1 MGSFKVY
8 LWHLRKVEIWEFW
21 LHPSYLRESLVTQSL
36 NIRITEIS
44 VNLRHLEGLHDDPL
58 LASISFHLAAFTPSF
73 FLFSP
78 SSRLAIKVLVRS
90 LYTNS
95 VWLICYHLLHLYQR
109 WLICLEALLEK
120 VIELSFPKIDH
131 TTTAC
136 NYLWI
141 TESWFQ
147 RV

>member
-1 MGSFKVY
+1 M
-8 LWHLRKVEIWEFW
+8 
-21 LHPSYLRESLVTQSL
+21 TQSL
-36 NIRITEIS
+36 HIRITEIG

-95 VWLICYHLLHLYQR
+95 VWLIC
-109 WLICLEALLEK
+109 
-120 VIELSFPKIDH
+120 
-131 TTTAC
+131 
-136 NYLWI
+136 
-141 TESWFQ
+141 
-147 RV
+147 